1 MCERIYSHMDF
12 PIWAHHVHVAIYRVS
27 CKAVLHSFKRRVR
40 NIHHFEIHRR
50 NSFVMRDLNIAHYTI
65 AIVQNLRLF
74 QHGFKNTVK
83 RLVQRELIRHLKMDF
98 SFFDLAPKTM
108 EAKRTMYKFP
118 MNFRVEVKD
127 LGPNHPTWATN
138 AEAVPQELA
147 VAIPPGFNGPGGGYS
162 PEDFFALAMAN
173 CFAATFRVIAEK
185 SAVTY
190 QTLDIACNLEVDLNE
205 NGKPW
210 MARAHLDVK
219 LSKPSNTERAGRLLE
234 KVSGQ
239 CLIHQS
245 VKTETTYS
253 FEVIA

>member
-1 MCERIYSHMDF
+1 M
-12 PIWAHHVHVAIYRVS
+12 
-27 CKAVLHSFKRRVR
+27 KRP
-40 NIHHFEIHRR
+40 
-50 NSFVMRDLNIAHYTI
+50 
-65 AIVQNLRLF
+65 
-74 QHGFKNTVK
+74 
-83 RLVQRELIRHLKMDF
+83 VQRELIRHSQKDF
-98 SFFDLAPKTM
+98 SFFDLALKTK
-108 EAKRTMYKFP
+108 ETKQIMYKFP

-127 LGPNHPTWATN
+127 RGPNHPTWATS
-138 AEAVPQELA
+138 AEAVSKELA

-190 QTLDIACNLEVDLNE
+190 EALNIACNLEVDLNE
-205 NGKPW
+205 EKKPW
-210 MARAHLDVK
+210 MARAHLDIK
-219 LSKPSNTERAGRLLE
+219 LHKPSNAERARRLLE